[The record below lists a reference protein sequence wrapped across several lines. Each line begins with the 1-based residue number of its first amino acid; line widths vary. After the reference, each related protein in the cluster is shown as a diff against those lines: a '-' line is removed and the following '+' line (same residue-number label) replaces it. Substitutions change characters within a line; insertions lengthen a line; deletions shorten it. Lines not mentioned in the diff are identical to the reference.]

1 MTWSPEPEG
10 GAQGAAVPGPVGMAT
25 VTSAVVIV
33 LALMASPVLD
43 ACRGAAQSLLA
54 P

>member
-1 MTWSPEPEG
+1 MPAPEG
-10 GAQGAAVPGPVGMAT
+10 EPRKLLTIPGPVAIAT
-25 VTSAVVIV
+25 VASGLAIV
-33 LALMASPVLD
+33 GAALFASPLLD